1 MSLVITL
8 YQLVQSA
15 LDRAR
20 LAEGLAPLLLR
31 LILAPVMLQA
41 GWNKL
46 AHFADTVAWFEHGL
60 GLPAPLLMATLAVG
74 AELVGGVCLVLG
86 FATRFAAVPLMV
98 TMLVAMTT
106 VHWPHGWH
114 AIADASSWL
123 ANERVA
129 TAAAYKREIVDIL
142 RMHGDYERL
151 TSAGPVTILNNG
163 IEFAAIY
170 FAMLLTL
177 FFTGGGRYT
186 SLDYWVGR
194 RIAAVAEAQAM
205 TPPAASQR
213 AQSAP
218 SSRSAAAS

>member
-1 MSLVITL
+1 MAFFITL
-8 YQLVQSA
+8 YDLIQSA
-15 LDRAR
+15 FERAR
-20 LAEGLAPLLLR
+20 RAEGLAPLLLR

-46 AHFADTVAWFEHGL
+46 AHFSDTVAWFEHGL
-60 GLPAPLLMATLAVG
+60 GLPAPLLMATLAVS
-74 AELVGGVCLVLG
+74 AEIVGGACLLLG

-123 ANERVA
+123 ANDRVA
-129 TAAAYKREIVDIL
+129 MAAAYKREILDIL

-186 SLDYWVGR
+186 SVDYWVAR
-194 RIAAVAEAQAM
+194 RFGAGAL
-205 TPPAASQR
+205 S
-213 AQSAP
+213 
-218 SSRSAAAS
+218 

>member
-1 MSLVITL
+1 MSFFITL
-8 YQLVQSA
+8 YDLVQST

-20 LAEGLAPLLLR
+20 IAEGLAPLLLR

-46 AHFADTVAWFEHGL
+46 AHFSDTVAWFEHGL
-60 GLPAPLLMATLAVG
+60 GLPAPFVMAALAVS
-74 AELVGGVCLVLG
+74 AEIVGGACLVVG
-86 FATRFAAVPLMV
+86 FATRFAAIPLMV
-98 TMLVAMTT
+98 TMVVAMTT

-129 TAAAYKREIVDIL
+129 MAAAYKREIVEIL
-142 RMHGDYERL
+142 RTHGDYEKL

-186 SLDYWVGR
+186 SVDYWIAR
-194 RIAAVAEAQAM
+194 RL
-205 TPPAASQR
+205 
-213 AQSAP
+213 
-218 SSRSAAAS
+218 AAAR